1 MTRNENR
8 HHLKTRIF
16 ESHSEPPDP
25 CGARRTSG
33 IKLVVNT
40 RECAPRSL
48 VASCLTVPPAGPI
61 GYTKAINT
69 LQSLIDP
76 LFLGLFP

>member
-1 MTRNENR
+1 MTRNEHH

-33 IKLVVNT
+33 IELVVNT
-40 RECAPRSL
+40 HVSASHVRLWRPVSRSL
-48 VASCLTVPPAGPI
+48 
-61 GYTKAINT
+61 
-69 LQSLIDP
+69 P
-76 LFLGLFP
+76 LAP